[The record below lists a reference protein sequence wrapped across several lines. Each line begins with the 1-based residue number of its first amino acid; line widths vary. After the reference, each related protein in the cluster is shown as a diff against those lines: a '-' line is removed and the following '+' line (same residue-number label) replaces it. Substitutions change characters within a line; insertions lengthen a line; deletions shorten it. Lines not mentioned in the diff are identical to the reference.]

1 MTRRHFYREAIVENV
16 RAVEGEDRTY
26 EFTVATEAP
35 VNVGYGVPEIL
46 RMSGCKLARYRKNPV
61 VIDTHTHGIKSIL
74 GKSAPRIENKRFLAK
89 ITLDETEEG
98 EAAKKRIDSGS
109 LRTCSVGY
117 FVNWKKARELRE
129 GEVDGDVTGPAIVQ
143 REWTPFEITLCPV
156 PADEDAVRRR
166 SFEANTGRGRRKKPM
181 KKMSYAGLP
190 APADDAD
197 ETDEEIDAEEG
208 EVQERQAPAPAPKP
222 RPVAKP
228 APVTLL
234 PSERAAR
241 DCEALKRQVMA
252 FTPKGLEAVAERALL
267 EGQDAEE
274 VRATLLK
281 AHAKRSKPLG
291 TPEPIEEPEQKP
303 AETKNPGAEALT
315 ADAVLRAITGARS

>member
-1 MTRRHFYREAIVENV
+1 MTRRHFYREAIVEKV

-35 VNVGYGVPEIL
+35 VNVGYGVPEVL

-74 GKSAPRIENKRFLAK
+74 GKSAPRIENKRFVAK
-89 ITLDETEEG
+89 ITLDETDEG
-98 EAAKKRIDSGS
+98 EAAKRRIDSGS

-129 GEVDGDVTGPAIVQ
+129 GEADGDVTGPAIVQ

-166 SFEANTGRGRRKKPM
+166 SFEANTGRGRRSKPL

-197 ETDEEIDAEEG
+197 GNEIEETG
-208 EVQERQAPAPAPKP
+208 EDGETQERQAPPAPKP
-222 RPVAKP
+222 AAKP
-228 APVTLL
+228 QAKPTLQML
-234 PSERAAR
+234 PGERAAR
-241 DCEALKRQVMA
+241 EAEALKRQVMA
-252 FTPKGLEAVAERALL
+252 FTPKGLEHVAERALL
-267 EGQDAEE
+267 EGDKDADEIRQ
-274 VRATLLK
+274 VVLRAV
-281 AHAKRSKPLG
+281 AKRSKPIG
-291 TPEPIEEPEQKP
+291 TPEPTEEPAPKGDEDK
-303 AETKNPGAEALT
+303 GAEGLT
-315 ADAVLRAITGARS
+315 LDSVERAIKGLRS